1 MENSLISTEDRQM
14 AIEFLLSV
22 VRDKNVKTSDRIRA
36 ARVLLKYDTVIAT
49 DQSSESSTGLN

>member
-22 VRDKNVKTSDRIRA
+22 VRDKNVKTSDRIKA
-36 ARVLLKYDTVIAT
+36 AKVLLKIDPVVVS
-49 DQSSESSTGLN
+49 QSGRFN

>member
-1 MENSLISTEDRQM
+1 MRNSLISAEDKQM

-22 VRDKNVKTSDRIRA
+22 VRDENVKTSHRIRA
-36 ARVLLKYDTVIAT
+36 ARALLKYDAAIAT